1 MNIFLQRHESPETP
15 CLLSLAIDHLRTH
28 LLRAGGK
35 EEESNLV
42 QKQFKLRG
50 ILILTSHIQVQW
62 SLLFYTLENYESELG
77 DPELG
82 QALVQLALATLVQQE
97 VGMAQIELF
106 LNRHFTCKVSKPLYT
121 ALLTGLERLVVAGII
136 RGRALDQVTLVSQF
150 LQILENEQS
159 K

>member
-1 MNIFLQRHESPETP
+1 MR
-15 CLLSLAIDHLRTH
+15 
-28 LLRAGGK
+28 
-35 EEESNLV
+35 V
-42 QKQFKLRG
+42 QKLLACSLWRSITFAPIFFEQAARKKRATWYRYNSNSKRPDFYL
-50 ILILTSHIQVQW
+50 SHIQVQW

>member
-1 MNIFLQRHESPETP
+1 MR
-15 CLLSLAIDHLRTH
+15 
-28 LLRAGGK
+28 
-35 EEESNLV
+35 V
-42 QKQFKLRG
+42 QKLLACSLWRSITFAPIFFAQAARKKRATWYRYNSNSAA
-50 ILILTSHIQVQW
+50 LIFTSDIQVQW

-136 RGRALDQVTLVSQF
+136 RGRALDQVTFVTFFNLY
-150 LQILENEQS
+150 ILEHEQS
-159 K
+159 KL

>member
-15 CLLSLAIDHLRTH
+15 GLLSLAIDHLRTH

-42 QKQFKLRG
+42 QMQFKIRRLDVY
-50 ILILTSHIQVQW
+50 LSHIQVQW

-97 VGMAQIELF
+97 VRMTQIELIP
-106 LNRHFTCKVSKPLYT
+106 N
-121 ALLTGLERLVVAGII
+121 
-136 RGRALDQVTLVSQF
+136 
-150 LQILENEQS
+150 
-159 K
+159 